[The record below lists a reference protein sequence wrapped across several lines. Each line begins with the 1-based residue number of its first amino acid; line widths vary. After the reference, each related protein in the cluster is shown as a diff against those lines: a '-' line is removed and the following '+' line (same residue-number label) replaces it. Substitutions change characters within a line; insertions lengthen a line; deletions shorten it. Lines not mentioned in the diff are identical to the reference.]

1 MAGGVIQKSGGG
13 GRRRRHRGQ
22 AAAMSE
28 INVTP
33 FVDVMLVLLIIFM
46 VAAPLLTVGVP
57 VQLPDTAANAMPT
70 EQEEPLTI
78 TMTAD
83 GLVLVQNTEVADAE
97 LIPKLSAI
105 AAERTSKKV
114 FLRADGAI
122 PYQRVAQVMGA
133 LNSGGFNEIGLVTDA
148 EGPSFGGGTQPAPG
162 N

>member
-1 MAGGVIQKSGGG
+1 MGAGVIKKSGGG
-13 GRRRRHRGQ
+13 RRGRRRG
-22 AAAMSE
+22 ASAAMSE

-57 VQLPDTAANAMPT
+57 VKLPETAANALPT

-78 TMTAD
+78 TLVAD
-83 GLVLVQNTEVADAE
+83 GRLMIQTTETAEAD

-114 FLRADGAI
+114 FLRADGSI
-122 PYQRVAQVMGA
+122 PYERVAQVMGA
-133 LNSGGFNEIGLVTDA
+133 LNKGGFQDIGLVTDVG
-148 EGPSFGGGTQPAPG
+148 GPTFGGNDG
-162 N
+162 

>member
-1 MAGGVIQKSGGG
+1 MGAGVVKSGGG
-13 GRRRRHRGQ
+13 GGRRGRRKGR

-46 VAAPLLTVGVP
+46 VAAPMLTVGVP
-57 VQLPDTAANAMPT
+57 VELPNTAAAALPT

-78 TMTAD
+78 TLTAE
-83 GLVLVQNTEVADAE
+83 GLILIQNTEVVDGGM
-97 LIPKLSAI
+97 IPMLTAI

-122 PYQRVAQVMGA
+122 PYERVAQVMGA
-133 LNSGGFNEIGLVTDA
+133 LNAGGFNQIGLVTDA
-148 EGPSFGGGTQPAPG
+148 EGPTFGAGSEESGG
-162 N
+162 